1 KSLFRSPK
9 LVLLLALLAGTIGF
23 VWYMGPLRTIGGPA
37 AATPA
42 DAPGDPAQ
50 APAAPA
56 AVAAPTRPAANSFLP
71 PGLVP
76 DGPAAAPVDLNA
88 HPFADRRISIL
99 AHAYRKSRGDI
110 YLFAL
115 DDPTGRRLELTSWQL
130 IGSGYRVTPKGECVV
145 ELRYE
150 DWKQTVTCAGRQA
163 GAVASIA
170 PAAPVAASADAPA
183 RGQSPLTI
191 VPDSEYASR
200 PWRQK

>member
-1 KSLFRSPK
+1 
-9 LVLLLALLAGTIGF
+9 
-23 VWYMGPLRTIGGPA
+23 
-37 AATPA
+37 
-42 DAPGDPAQ
+42 
-50 APAAPA
+50 
-56 AVAAPTRPAANSFLP
+56 RPAANSFLP

-110 YLFAL
+110 YMFAL

-200 PWRQK
+200 PWRHK